1 MMMNFIFGSTEQMSD
16 LTKCPVTDD
25 HLKYLIILIP
35 IRVIYVNDN
44 IVITLK
50 MEYFM
55 INQKTA
61 VFNATCS
68 VLDQDSFDGA
78 IELTK
83 EERAQVIAIVAEG
96 FATGEVELS
105 DNARAKYST
114 DAKLK
119 TYTNG
124 LVSNWVR
131 KDKRLNGN
139 VQHTIKNPGSR
150 AGSGDAVIRE
160 LKKLKSTFTEQD
172 QINAVET
179 EIEKRMAI
187 IKAEK
192 AKDVEIDMSLI
203 PDDLKDLLG

>member
-1 MMMNFIFGSTEQMSD
+1 
-16 LTKCPVTDD
+16 
-25 HLKYLIILIP
+25 
-35 IRVIYVNDN
+35 
-44 IVITLK
+44 
-50 MEYFM
+50 M

-68 VLDQDSFDGA
+68 VLEQESFDGA
-78 IELTK
+78 VELSK
-83 EERAQVIAIVAEG
+83 EERASVIAIVAEG
-96 FATGEVELS
+96 FAAHEVELS
-105 DNARAKYST
+105 DGARTKYNT

-131 KDKRLNGN
+131 KDKRLNGD
-139 VQHTIKNPGSR
+139 VQHVIKNPGSR

-160 LKKLKSTFTEQD
+160 LKKLKSTFTEQN
-172 QINAVET
+172 QIDAVDT
-179 EIEKRMAI
+179 EIEKRMLV

-203 PDDLKDLLG
+203 PDDLKELLG